1 MMSNGILGCFLS
13 CSPSCWNFRKMLSYS
28 QRAGAYSARRKAA
41 LKENM
46 KQRIAQAFSAQ
57 LQEKPLEQ
65 ITVKALTATLGI
77 SRQTFY
83 DYFHDIY
90 EIVEWI
96 FETESELIL
105 SGFSTIDSWQFGY
118 ILMLQWVQNHR
129 RLVLSCYR
137 SIRKEY
143 VENFMNRILYSY
155 IEQVVQVQ
163 SQGMQVTAQ
172 QKKFISRFFTLAI
185 NAISLEWIGNGMPET
200 PSALA
205 EQVNILIKGDF
216 KKSPAEL

>member
-1 MMSNGILGCFLS
+1 
-13 CSPSCWNFRKMLSYS
+13 
-28 QRAGAYSARRKAA
+28 
-41 LKENM
+41 
-46 KQRIAQAFSAQ
+46 
-57 LQEKPLEQ
+57 
-65 ITVKALTATLGI
+65 
-77 SRQTFY
+77 
-83 DYFHDIY
+83 
-90 EIVEWI
+90 
-96 FETESELIL
+96 
-105 SGFSTIDSWQFGY
+105 
-118 ILMLQWVQNHR
+118 MLQWVQNHR

-163 SQGMQVTAQ
+163 SQGMQVTEQ

-216 KKSPAEL
+216 KKALLNFEQENQRQNP